1 MSDREKDLLT
11 KITEAIPAMSDFD
24 KGYLLGKVEQMA
36 ADKEKGTAE
45 GQRAG
50 QGSGQNRL
58 TRRRVND

>member
-36 ADKEKGTAE
+36 ADKEKGQQKDKGPDKDPVKTA
-45 GQRAG
+45 
-50 QGSGQNRL
+50 
-58 TRRRVND
+58 

>member
-36 ADKEKGTAE
+36 ADKEKGQQKGKGPDKDPVKTA
-45 GQRAG
+45 
-50 QGSGQNRL
+50 
-58 TRRRVND
+58 